1 MEFNLKNK
9 GKTERI
15 RWGYSSE
22 EVTQVRSYT
31 CAFCQKGFS
40 NAQAL
45 GGHMNIHRRDRARL
59 RQQYS
64 LDTNPNNNDLY
75 YQNPDDINHKKP
87 PIFPEAMVNIGISP
101 QISSHHHQHPIF
113 FSVEDKMEL
122 DLELRL
128 GPEPVKQTPP
138 ILRRFF

>member
-1 MEFNLKNK
+1 MEFGLQNK
-9 GKTERI
+9 DKSERI

-22 EVTQVRSYT
+22 EATQVRSYT
-31 CAFCQKGFS
+31 CGFCQKGFS

-64 LDTNPNNNDLY
+64 QENNLLSLDTNPNDDLY
-75 YQNPDDINHKKP
+75 QDHQHHQNPT
-87 PIFPEAMVNIGISP
+87 AGIS
-101 QISSHHHQHPIF
+101 QLPIF
-113 FSVEDKMEL
+113 FGVEEKMEL

-128 GPEPVKQTPP
+128 GPEPMEV
-138 ILRRFF
+138 